1 VAISVAVIKTG
12 NYLVATET
20 SNTFLQLEELR
31 HVSERTSMYISPSK
45 PSLLKLYRLASSSIF
60 QSACDSQ
67 VRNTGTCDLHF
78 LSSKMSTGSSETH
91 GVVSEPIFPMSSGRM
106 PAIDALSRDL
116 FVAIQP
122 LKT

>member
-1 VAISVAVIKTG
+1 VAVVETG

-91 GVVSEPIFPMSSGRM
+91 GVASEPIFPMSSGRM

>member
-1 VAISVAVIKTG
+1 VAVVETG